1 MKNLKISFLILMLM
15 ASVPVFADYAPA
27 NVQAALKKLYPAASE
42 VAWSRDYE
50 YYVADF
56 MMNGFDTKVW
66 FGADGKWAM
75 KQTDWE
81 TMDQVPAAVF
91 NTFSMSQYAGGE
103 VQNVTFVQFPE
114 WQSMVAIEIGMSN
127 IQTKYQL
134 LFTVNGDLIR
144 ARNVTYMYNILGATT
159 FL

>member
-1 MKNLKISFLILMLM
+1 MKKLRFSFLTLLLVM
-15 ASVPVFADYAPA
+15 SVSVFADWAPA
-27 NVQAALKKLYPAASE
+27 NVQASLKKLYPTANDI
-42 VAWSRDYE
+42 AWSRDYE

-56 MMNGFDTKVW
+56 MLNGFDTKVW
-66 FGADGKWAM
+66 FSADGKWAM

-81 TMDQVPAAVF
+81 TMDRVPAVVF

-103 VQNVTFVQFPE
+103 VENVTYVQFPE

-127 IQTKYQL
+127 VQTKYQL
-134 LFTVNGDLIR
+134 LFTINGDLIR

>member
-1 MKNLKISFLILMLM
+1 MKKLKLSFLILMLM
-15 ASVPVFADYAPA
+15 ASVSAFADWAPA
-27 NVQAALKKLYPAASE
+27 NVEATLKKMYPTANDI
-42 VAWSRDYE
+42 VWSRDYE
-50 YYVADF
+50 YYVANF
-56 MMNGFDTKVW
+56 MMDGFDTKVW
-66 FGADGKWAM
+66 FSGNGDWAM

-103 VQNVTFVQFPE
+103 VQNVTWVQFPE

-127 IQTKYQL
+127 VQTQYQL
-134 LFTVNGDLIR
+134 LFTAKGDLIR
-144 ARNVTYMYNILGATT
+144 VRNVTYMNNILGATT

>member
-1 MKNLKISFLILMLM
+1 MKKLNFSFLVLLLLV
-15 ASVPVFADYAPA
+15 SVPVFADYAPA
-27 NVQAALKKLYPAASE
+27 NVQAALKKLCPTASDI
-42 VAWSRDYE
+42 VWTRDYE

-56 MMNGFDTKVW
+56 MQDGFDTKVW
-66 FGADGKWAM
+66 FNADGKWAM

-103 VQNVTFVQFPE
+103 VQNVTYVQFPE
-114 WQSMVAIEIGMSN
+114 WQSMVAVEIGMSN
-127 IQTKYQL
+127 VETKYQL
-134 LFTVNGDLIR
+134 LFTSKGDLIR
-144 ARNVTYMYNILGATT
+144 VRNVTYLFNILGAST

>member
-1 MKNLKISFLILMLM
+1 M
-15 ASVPVFADYAPA
+15 
-27 NVQAALKKLYPAASE
+27 Q
-42 VAWSRDYE
+42 
-50 YYVADF
+50 
-56 MMNGFDTKVW
+56 NGFDTKVW
-66 FGADGKWAM
+66 FSADGKWAM

-127 IQTKYQL
+127 VQTKYQL